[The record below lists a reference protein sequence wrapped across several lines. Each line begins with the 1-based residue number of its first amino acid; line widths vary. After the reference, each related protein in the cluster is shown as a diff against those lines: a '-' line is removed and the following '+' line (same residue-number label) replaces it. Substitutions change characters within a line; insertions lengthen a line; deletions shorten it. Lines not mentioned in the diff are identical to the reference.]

1 MSKFHHL
8 NDHYKITHI
17 LDIMFSAAA
26 FTAGEHD
33 RVGVDIILI
42 CMTIITTGIAK
53 AYFDNSDKYCR
64 KRK

>member
-1 MSKFHHL
+1 
-8 NDHYKITHI
+8 
-17 LDIMFSAAA
+17 MFSAAA

-42 CMTIITTGIAK
+42 CMTIITTGIAIK
-53 AYFDNSDKYCR
+53 SYFDNSDKYCR